1 MKLYLFIYLTTT
13 DTLPIYLTTI
23 ETLPI
28 YLPNVCLL
36 LKFHAIHGDVVPSGI
51 WHIQHMETI
60 GGTANVF
67 FLQNDKLLTW
77 HFHLFFI
84 QSFFASRDKVTYLAQ
99 MPPSATIPIRHSKI
113 QRNYLPGTTDT
124 LPIYLTT
131 TDTLPIYL
139 TTIKTLPIYLTTS
152 ETLPMYLTLIYLF
165 T

>member
-1 MKLYLFIYLTTT
+1 MNNFHLLHHHLLILYLFTYLQLKLYLFIYLTTT
-13 DTLPIYLTTI
+13 D
-23 ETLPI
+23 TLPI

-113 QRNYLPGTTDT
+113 QRNYLPGTDQPPPSPPPLCNVQGRMGFCRYSSNSSTF
-124 LPIYLTT
+124 LGFL
-131 TDTLPIYL
+131 
-139 TTIKTLPIYLTTS
+139 
-152 ETLPMYLTLIYLF
+152 
-165 T
+165 